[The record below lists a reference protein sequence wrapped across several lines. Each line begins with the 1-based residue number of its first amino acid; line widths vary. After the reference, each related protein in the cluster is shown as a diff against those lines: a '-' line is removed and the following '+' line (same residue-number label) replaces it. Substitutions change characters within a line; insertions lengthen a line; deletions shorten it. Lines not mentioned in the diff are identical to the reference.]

1 MAIEIKPKV
10 TSLNTID
17 FASMLLFARNQIHIL
32 HLQSL
37 SYAQHVAL
45 NEAYDLILDSFD
57 QFVETIQGK
66 EGIILKGYKSY
77 SYVDTEPIAYIQTVI
92 NAINTYRKSLS
103 TNYDEIDNMLQETV
117 SGLEKIVYKLKFLK

>member
-66 EGIILKGYKSY
+66 EGTILKGYKSY